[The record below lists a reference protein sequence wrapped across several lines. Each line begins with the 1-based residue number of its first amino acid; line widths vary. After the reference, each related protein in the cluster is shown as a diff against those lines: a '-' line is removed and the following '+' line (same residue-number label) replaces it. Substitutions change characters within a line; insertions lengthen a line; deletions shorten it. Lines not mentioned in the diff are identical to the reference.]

1 MSQLINRYIHKN
13 HLETNV
19 NSNLLSED
27 NEEVEAQSQ
36 DNEEVE
42 YSETESES
50 EVESESESEVEVES
64 EKEDNEEVEKESEKE
79 AQSEDNVESE
89 SELETES
96 ETKDIGQDIHSDN
109 LDDSDIAYV
118 IKVNG
123 TTKCYCNTTEEVDSM
138 VNYIIHRLKSKYKME
153 QWNNVECIS
162 RDGKIVWKVLD
173 TNKIVAQITGSKYNS
188 LLFYEQILS
197 EIEVEI
203 VKKYNNNKQHL
214 LKL

>member
-13 HLETNV
+13 HFETNV
-19 NSNLLSED
+19 NINLLSED
-27 NEEVEAQSQ
+27 NEET
-36 DNEEVE
+36 EVH
-42 YSETESES
+42 SETESEVHS
-50 EVESESESEVEVES
+50 
-64 EKEDNEEVEKESEKE
+64 
-79 AQSEDNVESE
+79 
-89 SELETES
+89 ETES
-96 ETKDIGQDIHSDN
+96 EVHSEVETESEDIHSDN
-109 LDDSDIAYV
+109 IDDSDIAYV

-123 TTKCYCNTTEEVDSM
+123 TTKCYCNTSEEVDSM
-138 VNYIIHRLKSKYKME
+138 VNYIIHRLKLKYKME

-173 TNKIVAQITGSKYNS
+173 TNKIVTQITGNKYNS

-203 VKKYNNNKQHL
+203 IKKYNNNKQHL